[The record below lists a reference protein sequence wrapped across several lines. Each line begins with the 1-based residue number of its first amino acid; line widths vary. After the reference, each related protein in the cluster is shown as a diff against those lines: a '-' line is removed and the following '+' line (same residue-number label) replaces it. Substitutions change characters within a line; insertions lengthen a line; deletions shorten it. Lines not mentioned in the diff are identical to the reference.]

1 MEWFDGVGLIGLI
14 GLIGL
19 GLLNETFLNY
29 LAQVKKE
36 TLRLLFQF
44 KQLQLKGACKL
55 RLPACIYKN

>member
-1 MEWFDGVGLIGLI
+1 M
-14 GLIGL
+14 
-19 GLLNETFLNY
+19 NETFLNY